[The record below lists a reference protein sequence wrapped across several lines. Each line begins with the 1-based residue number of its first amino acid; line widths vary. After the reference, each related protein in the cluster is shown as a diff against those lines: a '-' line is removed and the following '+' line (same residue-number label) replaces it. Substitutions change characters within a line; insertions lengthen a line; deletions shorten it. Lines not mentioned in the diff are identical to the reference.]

1 MKELKL
7 KPQVKRG
14 ILLLAVIVFVG
25 AAAWLNWSY
34 NQRWGEADSAMV
46 RAEDSMDV
54 DAVDAILGTGRND
67 AEAASAGGNSDYFA
81 KARLTRQQSRDQALS
96 LLETAAGSQSASREV
111 IDSAMSEISA
121 MASWTMQ
128 ECKIENELLAK
139 DFEECAFYV
148 RRDTKLP
155 YAIKM
160 LKAHMKDGI
169 KATKVLYF
177 PDKSGIVLIEF
188 VDGFSGKPESMSFQ
202 CFNPTRKIPYHV
214 EFALLANATYK
225 GIEDGKSK
233 LPNGLRVNEAIDLMD
248 FL

>member
-1 MKELKL
+1 
-7 KPQVKRG
+7 
-14 ILLLAVIVFVG
+14 
-25 AAAWLNWSY
+25 
-34 NQRWGEADSAMV
+34 MV

-139 DFEECAFYV
+139 DFEECVVYLSSEGCTVAV
-148 RRDTKLP
+148 PSPMEGLSDSDVAKITDT
-155 YAIKM
+155 
-160 LKAHMKDGI
+160 
-169 KATKVLYF
+169 V
-177 PDKSGIVLIEF
+177 
-188 VDGFSGKPESMSFQ
+188 
-202 CFNPTRKIPYHV
+202 
-214 EFALLANATYK
+214 LANTDCTAAQINV
-225 GIEDGKSK
+225 IE
-233 LPNGLRVNEAIDLMD
+233 VMY
-248 FL
+248 